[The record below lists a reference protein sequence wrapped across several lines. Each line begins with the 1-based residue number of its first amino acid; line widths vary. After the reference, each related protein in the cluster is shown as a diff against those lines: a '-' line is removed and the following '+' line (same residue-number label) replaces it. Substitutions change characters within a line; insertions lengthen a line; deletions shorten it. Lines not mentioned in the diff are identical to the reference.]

1 MSRAL
6 QKAVAVMLFTSVLV
20 VASLSMYK
28 SGKLTSNKMQLQ
40 NAADAAAYSMALVEA
55 RDMNYAAYMN
65 RAIVANEVAIG
76 QMVGLASWANHFK
89 SFADYMDSYNL
100 YFLAPATLGA
110 STAVIT
116 PVTTVWRT
124 AGTTAYNVMAK
135 IANFGTIVLHN
146 INKFYGLSEYGYHT
160 VSIILAV
167 GTLDEMLDQNGPPGT
182 KISDFGI
189 VSLIAHVATYGVL
202 PNLPGD
208 QFSTAYS
215 PTATGPYE
223 EFAEGGYGRLSGLIR
238 DGRDPFTKGRGW
250 ELRPPG
256 FPIDFDVT
264 QTFGIDIGVASVEFG
279 FQIEFHFDLSLER
292 KGASELRIVLPASGD
307 VSGKNFNWS
316 SADTTG
322 LFIELATAMRL
333 WAEACVVIVGCASV
347 GIGGGF
353 DVSNSQVTVYVEI
366 MGDRITLLDGIPF
379 PTSAPFASAFTEA
392 GKTSPNNLGLTTMN
406 LSSLGGVI
414 DTEHYGEAANN
425 LAAWVSPGPGGP
437 TFPLGVQFGSDRPY
451 DSLNRVNKSYAGLPH
466 YVDSN
471 YPHESFMGIG
481 APNLI
486 IGLVQDEADFD
497 KKPDVSGCCYGTDWS
512 FSDYRGPCRWGIRR
526 HRQI

>member
-1 MSRAL
+1 
-6 QKAVAVMLFTSVLV
+6 
-20 VASLSMYK
+20 
-28 SGKLTSNKMQLQ
+28 
-40 NAADAAAYSMALVEA
+40 
-55 RDMNYAAYMN
+55 
-65 RAIVANEVAIG
+65 
-76 QMVGLASWANHFK
+76 
-89 SFADYMDSYNL
+89 
-100 YFLAPATLGA
+100 
-110 STAVIT
+110 
-116 PVTTVWRT
+116 
-124 AGTTAYNVMAK
+124 
-135 IANFGTIVLHN
+135 
-146 INKFYGLSEYGYHT
+146 
-160 VSIILAV
+160 
-167 GTLDEMLDQNGPPGT
+167 MLDQNGPPGT

-223 EFAEGGYGRLSGLIR
+223 EFAEGGYGRLSRLIR

-366 MGDRITLLDGIPF
+366 MGDRITILDGIPF

-497 KKPDVSGCCYGTDWS
+497 KKSDGSGCCYGTDWS